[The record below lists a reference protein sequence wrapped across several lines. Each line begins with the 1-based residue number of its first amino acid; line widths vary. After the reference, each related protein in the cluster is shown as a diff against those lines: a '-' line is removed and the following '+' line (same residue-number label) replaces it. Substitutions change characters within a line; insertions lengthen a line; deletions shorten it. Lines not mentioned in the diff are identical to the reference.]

1 MHVRDVCMVCT
12 DIMNKS
18 PKKFRFT
25 LGQQVPNL
33 SFEVLELLLRANE
46 IYLGKSVSLED
57 FEKRMEYQRE
67 ALISLRILAY
77 ELQLALEMDC
87 ILMKQ
92 YEYSSK
98 LIVNCIDSLQLWRKS
113 DRRRFNEFNRVLAV
127 SD

>member
-1 MHVRDVCMVCT
+1 MVCT

-25 LGQQVPNL
+25 LGQRIQNL

-46 IYLGKSVSLED
+46 IYFGKSASVKD

-67 ALISLRILAY
+67 AQISLRILAY
-77 ELQLALEMDC
+77 ELQLAFELNC

-98 LIVNCIDSLQLWRKS
+98 LIVKCIDSLQLWRKS
-113 DRRRFNEFNRVLAV
+113 DRRRFNEFKRVLAV